1 MGSQI
6 SIRLT
11 ELVITEPSAPVS
23 RQGRGVYAFQY
34 QMSLGVDESAFA
46 LGIGTPKEENEVFFF
61 LGNDSDDGV
70 GEGLPAFVLVG
81 ARLMGPHGQRGVE

>member
-11 ELVITEPSAPVS
+11 ELVITEPSAPV
-23 RQGRGVYAFQY
+23 GRKRGGVYAFKHQVPV
-34 QMSLGVDESAFA
+34 GIDKCAFA
-46 LGIGTPKEENEVFFF
+46 LGIGTPKEENEILFF
-61 LGNDSDDGV
+61 LGDDSDDGV

-81 ARLMGPHGQRGVE
+81 ACLMGPHGQRGVE